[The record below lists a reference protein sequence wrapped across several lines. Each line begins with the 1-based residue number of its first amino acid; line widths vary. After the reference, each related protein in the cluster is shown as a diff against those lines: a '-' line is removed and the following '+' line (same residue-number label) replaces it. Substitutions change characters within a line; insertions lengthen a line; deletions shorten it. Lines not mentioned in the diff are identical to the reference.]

1 MKGIEKAINAVLLVG
16 GKPCDIGKPC
26 IFGCEYH
33 DFCKALYAAYKEAK
47 KVNKN
52 NIGGTDNG

>member
-52 NIGGTDNG
+52 NTGGV